1 LQVHQQLKEKKI
13 IASAPIWGPW
23 TQNLY
28 IAGLQCAPYRYK

>member
-13 IASAPIWGPW
+13 IASAPIWQSW

-28 IAGLQCAPYRYK
+28 IAG